1 MRRQP
6 QNGFTLIEILVV
18 MIVVGIMVS
27 MAVMSFGLLSEDSGL
42 DEESRRFAAILE
54 AVQDDAMMQG
64 REFGIEIMISSYRFV
79 EFDPLTRQWAE
90 VIGDDL
96 YAPRSLSDGL
106 EFELFIDEKRIPLK
120 PDAQQIDDDDADTAA
135 TIERYAPHLFV
146 FASGDS
152 TVFEIHFW
160 RPATDDRRILR
171 GDILGNL
178 EFGAADEI

>member
-1 MRRQP
+1 
-6 QNGFTLIEILVV
+6 

-27 MAVMSFGLLSEDSGL
+27 MAVMSFGALSDDADL

-54 AVQDDAMMQG
+54 AVQEDAMMQG
-64 REFGIEIMISSYRFV
+64 REFGIEVMISSYRFV

-90 VIGDDL
+90 VVGDEL
-96 YAPRSLSDGL
+96 YDPRTLSEGL
-106 EFELFIDEKRIPLK
+106 EFELFIDEKRIELNPNAQEI
-120 PDAQQIDDDDADTAA
+120 DADDDTAV

-152 TVFEIHFW
+152 TVFEMHFW
-160 RPATDDRRILR
+160 RPATDERRILR

-178 EFGAADEI
+178 EFGSPDEY